1 MEDANVDQPV
11 IADRKPKKVEVEAG
25 ETYMWCRCGRSK
37 NQPFCDGSHGATSFE
52 PLTFEAE
59 KTGDAFLC
67 LCKRTGR
74 PPWCDGSHK
83 RLPGYVAP
91 APRPGPAKA

>member
-1 MEDANVDQPV
+1 MEKPL
-11 IADRKPKKVEVEAG
+11 IAGHRSARVPLEAG
-25 ETYMWCRCGRSK
+25 ETYRWCRCGRSR
-37 NQPFCDGSHGATSFE
+37 NQPFCDGSHRATSFE

-67 LCKRTGR
+67 LCKHTGK

-91 APRPGPAKA
+91 VPGPAEA